1 MSERI
6 WHLVIFR
13 AEQLKIQITQ
23 YLTNES
29 DRFLLFIKKKRILYS
44 SPARSGQRRQVS
56 ERGVQLDRWSET
68 GLRWEKS

>member
-44 SPARSGQRRQVS
+44 FP
-56 ERGVQLDRWSET
+56 VQD
-68 GLRWEKS
+68 KDDK